1 MREGGPPRL
10 RITGIDHPEPGRS
23 PAERVEDSGHRLA
36 NFCQRFNVPF
46 EYNAIAK
53 KWENITIEDLKI
65 DRGQMIVVNS
75 LYRLRDVPEETV
87 AASSPRGTVLNL
99 VKHMDPDMVIHGVVN
114 GTFNSPFFHTQFR
127 DALSHFSTMFD
138 ILEATTERW
147 DKDRMMFER
156 EVFGREAMN
165 IIACE
170 GEGRIEMPET
180 YKQWEDWNW
189 RAVFK
194 QMPLCRD
201 IVKEVSEKVG
211 LQYHK
216 DFVVE
221 EDSNWMLQGW
231 KGQFIHALSCWEPVQ
246 D

>member
-1 MREGGPPRL
+1 
-10 RITGIDHPEPGRS
+10 
-23 PAERVEDSGHRLA
+23 
-36 NFCQRFNVPF
+36 
-46 EYNAIAK
+46 
-53 KWENITIEDLKI
+53 
-65 DRGQMIVVNS
+65 
-75 LYRLRDVPEETV
+75 
-87 AASSPRGTVLNL
+87 
-99 VKHMDPDMVIHGVVN
+99 
-114 GTFNSPFFHTQFR
+114 
-127 DALSHFSTMFD
+127 MFD

-194 QMPLCRD
+194 QMPLD